1 MLDYTSITYLNIC
14 DGSASIATDAIY
26 CYDFNYLMKRNFDS
40 EYFAKGAYRLAF
52 RGTIYGEG
60 PRDGTIWVTKVFKRK
75 YTKDWRMAPWL

>member
-1 MLDYTSITYLNIC
+1 MCCRVVTLHQTLAFLLFLPKMLDYTSITYLNIC

-60 PRDGTIWVTKVFKRK
+60 PRDGTI
-75 YTKDWRMAPWL
+75 